1 MKEKMKMEFEPSD
14 LVKLKPEIALW
25 SHVKHDWAYSAKGAL
40 FLVLATAPPP
50 HRVYLLTPSGLEIES
65 YSGLFDLSHPAE
77 RNPIL

>member
-40 FLVLATAPPP
+40 FLVLATAP
-50 HRVYLLTPSGLEIES
+50 HIGFIS
-65 YSGLFDLSHPAE
+65 
-77 RNPIL
+77 

>member
-40 FLVLATAPPP
+40 FLVLATAPP
-50 HRVYLLTPSGLEIES
+50 TSGLSPNSKRI
-65 YSGLFDLSHPAE
+65 
-77 RNPIL
+77 RN

>member
-40 FLVLATAPPP
+40 FLVLATAPP
-50 HRVYLLTPSGLEIES
+50 HRVYLLTPNGLIIPVFS
-65 YSGLFDLSHPAE
+65 DLIVLAE